1 MSWDD
6 QNDKNRKK
14 GPWGA
19 KPSEPS
25 GGNDGDYGDS
35 DDQRGARPPLSDAP
49 PDIDT
54 VLRQAQEKFS
64 NAFGFGGGGTP
75 RRRVR
80 SGPSL
85 GIAFLVLVILWL
97 ASGLYRVLPEENA
110 VILTFGKWTSTR
122 GEAGLGYHL
131 PWPIQQDIKVNVAFD
146 RRVEVGFRDQG
157 TRGRDAQ
164 AAGDVSSESRMLTGD
179 ENIVDIDFVVTWRIS
194 DARNFLFEIRDPET
208 TVKKVGESALREIVG
223 QSPIQRALTEGRA
236 DIEARSKDLMQK
248 MLDEYKS
255 GIVISGVQLLRVDPP
270 EPVVDAFD
278 DVQRARADK
287 ERIKSESETYRNDI
301 VPRARGEAQKLIR
314 DAEAYKEAATSRA
327 KGEAGRFQSVYA
339 AYAKAKDVT
348 EKRIYIETMQQI
360 MQGSNKVIMET
371 GKTGSPL
378 LPYLPL
384 NNLPQRT
391 PPSAPAS
398 TP

>member
-1 MSWDD
+1 MGWDD
-6 QNDKNRKK
+6 QDDKNRKK

-25 GGNDGDYGDS
+25 DGKDNDYGDS
-35 DDQRGARPPLSDAP
+35 DQQRGQRPPYGDAP
-49 PDIDT
+49 PDIDA
-54 VLRQAQEKFS
+54 VLRQAQEKFG
-64 NAFGFGGGGTP
+64 NAFGFGGGP
-75 RRRVR
+75 RRRAR
-80 SGPSL
+80 SGPGLS
-85 GIAFLVLVILWL
+85 IAFFALVVLWL

-122 GEAGLGYHL
+122 GEAGLGYHM

-208 TVKKVGESALREIVG
+208 TVKKVAESALREIVG

-314 DAEAYKEAATSRA
+314 DSEAYKEAAISRA

-360 MQGSNKVIMET
+360 MQESNKVIMEG
-371 GKTGSPL
+371 GKNGSPL

-384 NNLPQRT
+384 NNLPQRV
-391 PPSAPAS
+391 PSSAAAS